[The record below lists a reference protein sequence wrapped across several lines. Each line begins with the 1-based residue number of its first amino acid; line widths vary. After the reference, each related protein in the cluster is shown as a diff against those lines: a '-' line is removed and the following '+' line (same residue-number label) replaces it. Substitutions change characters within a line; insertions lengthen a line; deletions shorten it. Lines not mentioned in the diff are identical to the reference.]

1 MIINYLKND
10 LVTIPKRA
18 KTGDLGYDIVAT
30 SDPIIVGESYT
41 RRHFYGVDDNNYYSY
56 IDYIQYET
64 DLQIQPQ
71 KDINWRGIER
81 RFHTLV
87 FPRSSISTK
96 NLILKNSI
104 GLIDSGYSG
113 KILMRYS
120 YVWQPSDLVSAKDKF
135 FIKVN
140 KDKIYKKGDKIAQLV
155 PYKNIDANF
164 VGVDELD
171 NTDRGA
177 GGFGSTGK

>member
-10 LVTIPKRA
+10 LLTIPKRA

-30 SDPIIVGESYT
+30 SDPIIVGAKTSGLNKNT
-41 RRHFYGVDDNNYYSY
+41 YSS

-64 DLQIQPQ
+64 SLQIQPQ

-81 RFHTLV
+81 KFHTLA

-120 YVWQPSDLVSAKDKF
+120 YVWQPCDLICEDGF
-135 FIKVN
+135 FGIYV
-140 KDKIYKKGDKIAQLV
+140 DFAKIYKKGDKIAQLV

-171 NTDRGA
+171 NTDRGE